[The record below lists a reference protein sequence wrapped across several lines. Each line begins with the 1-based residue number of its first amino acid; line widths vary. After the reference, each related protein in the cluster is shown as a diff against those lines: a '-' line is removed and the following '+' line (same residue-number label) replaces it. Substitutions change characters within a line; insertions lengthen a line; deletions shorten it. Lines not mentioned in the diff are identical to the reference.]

1 MENKLTQLAF
11 YVLSY
16 FFLLTLILRLFNLI
30 NIDLHILQIMSV
42 VFLLSGICCAGR
54 IKTNGFDILVFVYL
68 AYMLLNGLLI
78 DYNYHGEF
86 LYRALLS
93 HVFPVMCYFIGRYIN
108 IDISIYL
115 DKMKWPLLFAM
126 ICGIV
131 FYYLHPSWY
140 VVMKES
146 QIGEYAN
153 EMSISGV
160 YRLSSFWEHPYNL
173 GYATL
178 LYSLWL
184 TYRVILG
191 FDKTKDL
198 FFSIVTLFICIVVLM
213 LAQLRVTIVVYVL
226 CLIYMLIF
234 ARKEFISQKIKKI
247 LLVFFVFFVF
257 AFLFVQFASDS
268 LGYINDHMLNLTEEN
283 SMSDRFE
290 HTAGGVRLYTFWGD
304 GLGRY
309 GYPAREHG
317 MWAIVDHE
325 FQCHV
330 AELGYLGVFVLCCV
344 ISLTIVRCIK
354 RRYLVVENS
363 ILLFFFIAMLGASVL
378 SNAHQYNYI
387 FWYTLGI
394 VWSNNYKKIDNEY
407 NYENSTC

>member
-1 MENKLTQLAF
+1 
-11 YVLSY
+11 
-16 FFLLTLILRLFNLI
+16 
-30 NIDLHILQIMSV
+30 
-42 VFLLSGICCAGR
+42 
-54 IKTNGFDILVFVYL
+54 
-68 AYMLLNGLLI
+68 MLLNGLLI

-226 CLIYMLIF
+226 CLIYMLILPEKSSYR
-234 ARKEFISQKIKKI
+234 RK
-247 LLVFFVFFVF
+247 
-257 AFLFVQFASDS
+257 
-268 LGYINDHMLNLTEEN
+268 
-283 SMSDRFE
+283 
-290 HTAGGVRLYTFWGD
+290 
-304 GLGRY
+304 
-309 GYPAREHG
+309 
-317 MWAIVDHE
+317 
-325 FQCHV
+325 
-330 AELGYLGVFVLCCV
+330 
-344 ISLTIVRCIK
+344 
-354 RRYLVVENS
+354 
-363 ILLFFFIAMLGASVL
+363 
-378 SNAHQYNYI
+378 
-387 FWYTLGI
+387 
-394 VWSNNYKKIDNEY
+394 
-407 NYENSTC
+407 